1 MFEVQPL
8 SPVIRQL
15 LRESDLV
22 TILPLVVVEDDV
34 AAGVLKTL
42 PFDDEIAFH
51 INLTQRQVRYPSAAR
66 DYVIE
71 EVKKLFGERAR
82 RKAETRPRGRTGT
95 DSRRG

>member
-1 MFEVQPL
+1 MMGIKRIFRI
-8 SPVIRQL
+8 SL
-15 LRESDLV
+15 LRPRDIEREV
-22 TILPLVVVEDDV
+22 
-34 AAGVLKTL
+34 
-42 PFDDEIAFH
+42 DDEIAFH
-51 INLTQRQVRYPSAAR
+51 IHLTQRQVRYPSAAR

>member
-1 MFEVQPL
+1 
-8 SPVIRQL
+8 

-22 TILPLVVVEDDV
+22 TILPVVVVEDDV
-34 AAGVLKTL
+34 AAGTLKAL

-51 INLTQRQVRYPSAAR
+51 IHLTQRQVRYPSAAR

-82 RKAETRPRGRTGT
+82 RKTEPRVRGRAGA
-95 DSRRG
+95 DSRRS